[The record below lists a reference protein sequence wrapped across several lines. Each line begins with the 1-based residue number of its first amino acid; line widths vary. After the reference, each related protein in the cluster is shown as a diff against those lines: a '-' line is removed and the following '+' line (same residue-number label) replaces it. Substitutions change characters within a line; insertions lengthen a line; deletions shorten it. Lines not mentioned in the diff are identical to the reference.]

1 MTNTLALILLA
12 AGTSPIDAV
21 PPAVDAVP
29 AAVDVVPAPGDAAST
44 ASATG
49 LGQPKRAASIVST
62 VTQQPAGSSETVGS
76 STVKRTEVS
85 PATAGPQATRANAP
99 QEIRAITSRERIL
112 RRRRALRGSLQGGQ
126 QQAMGE
132 LISLIQSTVA
142 PDCWEF
148 SGGGFSGFGAA
159 PSGNNAGSGGQN
171 AENLAELIQQT
182 VRPLSWEINGG
193 GGSISI
199 FP

>member
-85 PATAGPQATRANAP
+85 PATAGHTGQCTAGNSGNYVARTNSQTAASVTRLIAGRPAAGNG
-99 QEIRAITSRERIL
+99 RADFAHPVHSRTGLLGIQRRRIL
-112 RRRRALRGSLQGGQ
+112 WIRS
-126 QQAMGE
+126 
-132 LISLIQSTVA
+132 
-142 PDCWEF
+142 
-148 SGGGFSGFGAA
+148 
-159 PSGNNAGSGGQN
+159 
-171 AENLAELIQQT
+171 
-182 VRPLSWEINGG
+182 RPLRQ
-193 GGSISI
+193 
-199 FP
+199 